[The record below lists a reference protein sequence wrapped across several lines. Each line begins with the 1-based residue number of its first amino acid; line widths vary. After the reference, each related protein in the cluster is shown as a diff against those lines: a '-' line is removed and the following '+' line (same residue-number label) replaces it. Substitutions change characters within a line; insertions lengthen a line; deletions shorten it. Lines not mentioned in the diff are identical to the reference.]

1 MKDYLSGLLPPFQLS
16 PQHTALVVVDLQY
29 ASGSR
34 SHGLGRRLE
43 DAGRAVEGDYRFTRI
58 ETTVVPN
65 VQRLLTAARE
75 TGTRVVYL
83 TVGSELPDYSDLPRH
98 MRGLAEWVG
107 NTAGRREHEILD
119 EVKPRTGELV
129 LNKTTTSGFN
139 SAPLDH
145 ALRAFGLR
153 SVVIVG
159 ISTNSCVETTA
170 RDAADLGYETLVVE
184 DACGAARQE
193 YHDATLI
200 SLRRQFGR
208 VATTD
213 EVIAELFAAPAAGPG
228 A

>member
-1 MKDYLSGLLPPFQLS
+1 MKDYLSGLVPPFQLR
-16 PQHTALVVVDLQY
+16 PERTAIIVVDLQY

-34 SHGLGRRLE
+34 THGLGRRLE
-43 DAGRAVEGDYRFTRI
+43 EAGRAEEGAYRFTRI

-65 VQRLLTAARE
+65 VQRLLTAARSAQA
-75 TGTRVVYL
+75 RVIYL
-83 TVGSELPDYSDLPRH
+83 TVGSEMPDYSDLPRH

-119 EVKPRTGELV
+119 ELAPHPGELV

-139 SAPLDH
+139 SSPLDH
-145 ALRAFGLR
+145 VLRAFGVT

-193 YHDATLI
+193 FHDAALA
-200 SLRRQFGR
+200 SLGRQFGR
-208 VATTD
+208 VASTD
-213 EVIAELFAAPAAGPG
+213 EVIAELTLALSATRPS
-228 A
+228 

>member
-1 MKDYLSGLLPPFQLS
+1 MRDYLSGLLPSFQLS

-43 DAGRAVEGDYRFTRI
+43 ELGRAIEGDYRFTRI

-65 VQRLLTAARE
+65 VQRLLSVARD

-98 MRGLAEWVG
+98 MLGLAEWVG

-119 EVKPRTGELV
+119 EVKPRQGELV

-145 ALRAFGLR
+145 ALRAFGVQ

-193 YHDATLI
+193 YHEATLI

-208 VATTD
+208 VASTD
-213 EVIAELFAAPAAGPG
+213 EVIGELTAAPAAGPTV
-228 A
+228 

>member
-1 MKDYLSGLLPPFQLS
+1 MRDYLSGLLPSFRLS
-16 PQHTALVVVDLQY
+16 PEHTALVIVDLQY

-34 SHGLGRRLE
+34 THGLGRRLE
-43 DAGRAVEGDYRFTRI
+43 ESGRAEEGDYRFTRI
-58 ETTVVPN
+58 ETSVVPN
-65 VQRLLTAARE
+65 VQRLLETARK

-107 NTAGRREHEILD
+107 NTAGGREHEILD
-119 EVKPRTGELV
+119 EVKPGPGELV

-145 ALRAFGLR
+145 ALRAFGVR
-153 SVVIVG
+153 SVVITG

-193 YHDATLI
+193 YHDATLVSI
-200 SLRRQFGR
+200 RRQFGR

-213 EVIAELFAAPAAGPG
+213 EVIAELAAGQPAG
-228 A
+228 SGE

>member
-1 MKDYLSGLLPPFQLS
+1 MRDYLRGLLPPFRLS
-16 PQHTALVVVDLQY
+16 PQHAALVVVDLQY

-34 SHGLGRRLE
+34 SHGLGRRLAE
-43 DAGRAVEGDYRFTRI
+43 SGRAEEGNYRFTRI

-65 VQRLLTAARE
+65 VQRLLAVARR

-107 NTAGRREHEILD
+107 NTAGNREHEILD
-119 EVKPRTGELV
+119 EVRPQPGELV

-145 ALRAFGLR
+145 ALRAFGVR
-153 SVVIVG
+153 SLAIVG

-193 YHDATLI
+193 YHDATLV
-200 SLRRQFGR
+200 SLGRQFGR

-213 EVIAELFAAPAAGPG
+213 EVIGELTA
-228 A
+228 

>member
-1 MKDYLSGLLPPFQLS
+1 MKDYLTGLVPPFQLS

-34 SHGLGRRLE
+34 SHGLGRRLQE
-43 DAGRAVEGDYRFTRI
+43 SGRADEGDYRFTRI

-65 VQRLLTAARE
+65 VQRLLSVARE

-98 MRGLAEWVG
+98 MLGLAQWVG
-107 NTAGRREHEILD
+107 NTAGHREHEILD
-119 EVKPRTGELV
+119 EVRPHPGELV

-145 ALRAFGLR
+145 ALRAFGIR
-153 SVVIVG
+153 SIVIVG

-193 YHDATLI
+193 YHDAALV

-208 VATTD
+208 VASTE
-213 EVIAELFAAPAAGPG
+213 EVIGELNAAPAGSSR
-228 A
+228 

>member
-1 MKDYLSGLLPPFQLS
+1 MKDYLNGLVPSFRLEP
-16 PQHTALVVVDLQY
+16 HRTAIVIVDLQY

-34 SHGLGRRLE
+34 THGLGGRLE
-43 DAGRAVEGDYRFTRI
+43 AAGRADEGKFRFDRI
-58 ETTVVPN
+58 ESTVVPN
-65 VQRLLTAARE
+65 VQRILGAARAN
-75 TGTRVVYL
+75 GVRVVYL
-83 TVGSELPDYSDLPRH
+83 TVGSQLPDYSDLPPH

-107 NTAGRREHEILD
+107 NTAGRREHDILD
-119 EVKPRTGELV
+119 EVAPRPGELV

-145 ALRAFGLR
+145 ALRALGIT
-153 SVVIVG
+153 SVVMVG

-200 SLRRQFGR
+200 SIRRQFGR
-208 VATTD
+208 VASTD
-213 EVIAELFAAPAAGPG
+213 EVIAELTSSDSPAGAG
-228 A
+228 